1 VIKQDIS
8 ENRAKFIYL
17 GIGSNLGKRKYNIEK
32 AKFRLIQNKIKII
45 QSSNYYESISWPNPK
60 HPKYLNIILKI
71 LTDYSPLRLLQICKS
86 IEKELGRKK
95 SSKNFPRICDID
107 IIDYNKKRST
117 KGIFLPHPRM
127 HKRNFV
133 LLPLF
138 ELDKNWKHPALKRD
152 IKTFLSLLTSRDI
165 RTIKQI

>member
-1 VIKQDIS
+1 MIKQDIS

-45 QSSNYYESISWPNPK
+45 QSSNYYESKSWPNPK

-95 SSKNFPRICDID
+95 YSVK
-107 IIDYNKKRST
+107 
-117 KGIFLPHPRM
+117 L
-127 HKRNFV
+127 
-133 LLPLF
+133 
-138 ELDKNWKHPALKRD
+138 
-152 IKTFLSLLTSRDI
+152 
-165 RTIKQI
+165 